1 MVLHFFL
8 WLALIPTGIG
18 AVSTSKMEHHLVNQS
33 GPDYAT
39 MEECESEAN
48 RILGEMRLSYPE
60 DKTMYT
66 YCTDTNKPII
76 KENL

>member
-8 WLALIPTGIG
+8 WLALIPMGPG
-18 AVSTSKMEHHLVNQS
+18 AVSTSIMEHHNVNRF

-39 MEECESEAN
+39 MEECESEAA
-48 RILGEMRLSYPE
+48 RILRDMQLSYPD

-66 YCTDTNKPII
+66 YCTTTNEPIK

>member
-8 WLALIPTGIG
+8 WLALIPIGFG
-18 AVSTSKMEHHLVNQS
+18 AVSTSKMEHHLVNQF
-33 GPDYAT
+33 GPDYET
-39 MEECESEAN
+39 MEECELEAS
-48 RILGEMRLSYPE
+48 RILREMQLSYPD

-66 YCTDTNKPII
+66 YCTDTKKPIM